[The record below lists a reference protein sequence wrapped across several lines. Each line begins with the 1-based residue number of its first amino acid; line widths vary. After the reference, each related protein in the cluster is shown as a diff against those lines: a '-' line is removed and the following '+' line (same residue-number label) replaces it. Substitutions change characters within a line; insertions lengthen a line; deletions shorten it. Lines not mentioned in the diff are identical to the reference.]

1 MINNK
6 GCDKY
11 KKWLQCEEPVD
22 KIIDP
27 QIIKKI
33 EAVVYAMGDKFSDDK
48 DMDELREEIK
58 MTRLGRMLVKIN
70 ADSEWVFGQI
80 I

>member
-1 MINNK
+1 M
-6 GCDKY
+6 
-11 KKWLQCEEPVD
+11 QCEEPVD

-70 ADSEWVFGQI
+70 ADSE
-80 I
+80 